1 LTILAFKNKGDF
13 GRLFLGVCMEIK
25 YLKAMHDAAVGEVK
39 DVKTECALILIKL
52 GVAVCADAGADA
64 GARKSKGAGAKKSK

>member
-1 LTILAFKNKGDF
+1 
-13 GRLFLGVCMEIK
+13 MEIK

>member
-1 LTILAFKNKGDF
+1 
-13 GRLFLGVCMEIK
+13 MEIK

-52 GVAVCADAGADA
+52 GVAVCADAGAGSPKSKVAA
-64 GARKSKGAGAKKSK
+64 GADKSK